1 MYRLNTTAA
10 RLVDQNSARITQPG
24 EYIGVFTCAEAVKS
38 SLKSTQGIKLM
49 FETEAK
55 QKEHFSL
62 WTLSAEGKELYG
74 HRQLNALMVCLGI
87 DHIQPTP
94 DFIKTWDNVDKPT
107 QVFKGLMNKKIGVL
121 LDTEAYGKQDGQIR
135 IKVVPVGFFNPDSRL
150 IASEI
155 LDGNAQ
161 PQRLAELVETLK
173 HRPFKRSNPPSSS
186 NEPYVAPHIEFSD
199 MDDDIP
205 F

>member
-1 MYRLNTTAA
+1 MYSLDTLAA
-10 RLVDQNSARITQPG
+10 RLADQNSTRITQPG

-38 SLKSTQGIKLM
+38 ALKSTQGIRLT

-55 QKEHFSL
+55 QKEYFSL
-62 WTLSAEGKELYG
+62 WTRSAEGKELYG
-74 HRQLNALMVCLGI
+74 HLQLNALMVCLGL
-87 DHIQPTP
+87 DHIQLTP

-107 QVFKGLMNKKIGVL
+107 QVFKGLMHKKIGVL
-121 LDTEAYGKQDGQIR
+121 LDTSAYENQEGQIK
-135 IKVVPVGFFNPDSRL
+135 IKVVPVGFFNPESRL

-155 LDGNAQ
+155 LDGKAQ

-186 NEPYVAPHIEFSD
+186 NGPYVEPHIEFSD
-199 MDDDIP
+199 IDDDIS